1 MLTKVILVRVNHCQ
15 WHPHKPFLA
24 ATGIETGHIYVWSI
38 VAPQRWSAL
47 APDFAEVEENVEY
60 VERED
65 EFDIHPIEE
74 IHKRILHQED
84 EDIDVLTIDPVK
96 KASGFDEGDFQMPV
110 LLDVEDSDSGDEV
123 VAIGTGQFRR
133 KSPGQGKEWALEDGA
148 DGSADEGGSR
158 RSNASPRL
166 QNAPKRRRGDG

>member
-1 MLTKVILVRVNHCQ
+1 M
-15 WHPHKPFLA
+15 
-24 ATGIETGHIYVWSI
+24 
-38 VAPQRWSAL
+38 
-47 APDFAEVEENVEY
+47 EENVEY

-84 EDIDVLTIDPVK
+84 EEIDVLTIDPIK
-96 KASGFDEGDFQMPV
+96 KPGGFDEGDFQMPV

-123 VAIGTGQFRR
+123 VAIGAGQFRR

-148 DGSADEGGSR
+148 NGSGDEGISA
-158 RSNASPRL
+158 RSNPSPRS
-166 QNAPKRRRGDG
+166 QSAAKRRRGDG